1 MLSKLEQKSS
11 VEAWYKEEIGYL
23 KKQMAEGNDDIRE
36 TMEAEKQMEV
46 ARLTRKVTVQIFIS
60 KHK

>member
-1 MLSKLEQKSS
+1 